1 MFRLGVFVL
10 SAAAVLGACGQQ
22 NLTVTE
28 YADQMEMATDAY
40 IAESQTL
47 SQTFQDT
54 VDVEVARI
62 IERGSNDQINEVT
75 DLTKR
80 EIVLYLALLE
90 DAMSRYEIVLSDV
103 DPPSDLTDAH
113 SAYVDAFMSVR
124 TALPETRRSIE
135 SAFHLDGIYGALAGS
150 GFQDGQPRLT
160 RTCQV
165 LEQSVRSL
173 GRGVDLGCARP
184 SPVDAG
190 R

>member
-1 MFRLGVFVL
+1 MFRLGAFVL
-10 SAAAVLGACGQQ
+10 GTAALLGACGQQ
-22 NLTVTE
+22 ALTVTE
-28 YADQMEMATDAY
+28 YADQMDVAADVY
-40 IAESQTL
+40 VAESQAL

-54 VDVEVARI
+54 VDVEVAAI
-62 IERGSNDQINEVT
+62 IARGENDQVSEVV

-90 DAMSRYEIVLSDV
+90 DAMSRYEIVLSDI
-103 DPPSDLTDAH
+103 DPSRDLMQEHLAYADALI
-113 SAYVDAFMSVR
+113 SVR
-124 TALPETRRSIE
+124 EALPETRHAVE
-135 SAFHLDGIYGALAGS
+135 SALHLDGIYGALAGS

-173 GRGVDLGCARP
+173 GRGIDLGCTRP
-184 SPVDAG
+184 SAIDTG